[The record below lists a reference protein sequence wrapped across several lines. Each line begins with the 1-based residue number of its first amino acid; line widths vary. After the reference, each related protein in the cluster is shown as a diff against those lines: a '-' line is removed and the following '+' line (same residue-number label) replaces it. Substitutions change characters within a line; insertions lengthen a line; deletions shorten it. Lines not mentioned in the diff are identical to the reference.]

1 MAIPFAALPKVSLH
15 EHLDGCVRLATVLE
29 LSQEHGLPLPADTV
43 ESLGD
48 WIAERTNGGSLER
61 YLESFTLTT
70 GVMQSAAGIHRV
82 AYEYVLDQA
91 ADGVVHAEV
100 RWAPEL
106 CVEGGLS
113 LEEAIEAA
121 SAGIADATRTLRSA
135 GTEIEV
141 TQILSGMR
149 QSNRVEEV
157 AGLALRYRDAG
168 IVAFDIAGP
177 EAGFPPSRFAETFDR
192 LRAEWMPVTIHAGEG
207 DGLASVQ
214 SALRDGHALR
224 LGHGVRLAEDLTRTE
239 DGWSLGRTA
248 EWVRDR
254 GVALETSPT
263 SNLHTGVF
271 AQWGATMADHPFA
284 RLYELGFAV
293 TVNTDNKLMSGTT
306 LSNELSVLTDSFGY
320 GLADLEVF
328 QLTAAGALFSDPSAR
343 TRVTARIRAGFDAV
357 RSAGQQQP

>member
-1 MAIPFAALPKVSLH
+1 MAISFAALPKVSLH
-15 EHLDGCVRLATVLE
+15 EHLDGCVRLETVLE
-29 LSQEHGLPLPADTV
+29 LSQAEGLPLPADTV
-43 ESLGD
+43 ETLGA
-48 WIAERTNGGSLER
+48 WIAERSNGGSLER
-61 YLESFTLTT
+61 YLESFTLTG
-70 GVMQSAAGIHRV
+70 GVMQTAAGIHRV

-106 CVEGGLS
+106 SVQRGLA
-113 LEEAIEAA
+113 LEEALEAA
-121 SAGIADATRTLRSA
+121 SAGIADATKTLRSA
-135 GTEIEV
+135 GTDIEV
-141 TQILSGMR
+141 TQIISAMR
-149 QSNRVEEV
+149 QSDRVEEV
-157 AGLALRYRDAG
+157 AGLALRYRDTG

-177 EAGFPPSRFAETFDR
+177 EAGFPPSLFAATFDR

-224 LGHGVRLAEDLTRTE
+224 LGHGVRLAEDLARTE
-239 DGWSLGRTA
+239 DGWRLGRTA

-271 AQWGATMADHPFA
+271 AQWGPTMADHPFA

-306 LSNELSVLTDSFGY
+306 LSNELSVLSDTFGY
-320 GLADLEVF
+320 GLDDLEVF
-328 QLTAAGALFSDPSAR
+328 QLTAAGALFSDPATRAR
-343 TRVTARIRAGFDAV
+343 VAARIRAGFDIA
-357 RSAGQQQP
+357 RASD